1 MKKRI
6 PYFDVW
12 GRGGSPLLMV
22 HGFMMHGEMFY
33 PVIDRLAREHLVIIP
48 DLRGYGNSRELPGP
62 YTIAQHSR
70 DLEYI
75 LSALGLDAVHLL
87 GYSLGGAV
95 AQHFTHHH
103 STRVLSLILSNTFAY
118 KALTGLERLQ
128 KRLVPQVIGR
138 VGAEGLGKLLHP
150 RLVELVGKL
159 DPATYRWYLRM
170 MRQNRTDVLL
180 HSLHDLFRFDSRSW
194 LPQFQIPVLVI
205 GGSHDLIVPPAHAHQ
220 LVQLLPQARLKIFDQ
235 AGHSAIHT
243 HTDDYMALVRR
254 FLQALDQKDQK
265 EEADRQAS

>member
-33 PVIDRLAREHLVIIP
+33 PVIDLLARTHLVIIP

-62 YTIAQHSR
+62 YTVAQHSR
-70 DLEYI
+70 DLDYI
-75 LSALGLDAVHLL
+75 LSALGFDAVHLL
-87 GYSLGGAV
+87 GYSMGGTV
-95 AQHFTHHH
+95 AQHFAWHHPAKV
-103 STRVLSLILSNTFAY
+103 RSLILSNTFAY

-128 KRLVPQVIGR
+128 QQLVPQVVGR
-138 VGAEGLGKLLHP
+138 VGADGLGKLLHP

-159 DPATYRWYLRM
+159 DPATYRWYLSM

-180 HSLHDLFRFDSRSW
+180 RSLHDLFKFDSRAW
-194 LPQFQIPVLVI
+194 LPKLQVPALVL

-220 LVQLLPQARLKIFDQ
+220 LAQLLPQARIKIFDQ

-243 HTDDYMALVRR
+243 HTEAYIGLVRS
-254 FLQALDQKDQK
+254 FLQAVDEQGQP
-265 EEADRQAS
+265 DRQAS